1 MGQVTAGGQRGTAGP
16 GPGIAAALPIRVRQV
31 TPANAAAWFAIAPA
45 APSPETV
52 ARFAEGLAGGP
63 LDTVLRLVAEFGG
76 RPFARCVAQRD
87 EGDIR
92 VWIPTFREPVAAFV
106 RKAAMAEFIRM
117 LLLVR
122 AAVGLGHLPVE
133 THPGDDLPGNG
144 PWLEALHDAGFACTC
159 AYRIY
164 LHDAADE
171 ALRSTPG
178 LSIREARADDLPV
191 LAALHREVSTNTLV
205 QRRDPARSAEDH
217 IRDLAAIGDG
227 FNAALWL
234 IAEDAGVPVGYA
246 LANASQEAEFEGLS
260 AWIVDIGSVPSRRR
274 TGIGAMLL
282 AALQPRLRAAG
293 CRRAL
298 AAIDDI
304 NTPSIAL
311 HTRHG
316 FRPLPHRHYVYR
328 YGR

>member
-1 MGQVTAGGQRGTAGP
+1 M
-16 GPGIAAALPIRVRQV
+16 PIRVRQV
-31 TPANAAAWFAIAPA
+31 TPANAAAWFAISPAP
-45 APSPETV
+45 PSPETV
-52 ARFAEGLAGGP
+52 ARFAEGLGGGP
-63 LDTVLRLVAEFGG
+63 LNATLRMVAEFGG
-76 RPFARCVAQRD
+76 RPLARCVAQRD

-92 VWIPTFREPVAAFV
+92 VWIPTFREPVAPV
-106 RKAAMAEFIRM
+106 IRRAAMAEFIRM

-144 PWLEALHDAGFACTC
+144 PWLEALHAAGFVCTC

-164 LHDAADE
+164 LDDGADGPPRSAA
-171 ALRSTPG
+171 AVA
-178 LSIREARADDLPV
+178 IREARADDLPV
-191 LAALHREVSTNTLV
+191 LAALHREVSTSTLV

-234 IAEDAGVPVGYA
+234 IAEAAGVPVGYA
-246 LANASQEAEFEGLS
+246 LANASQEAEYEGLS

-274 TGIGAMLL
+274 TGIGATLL

-298 AAIDDI
+298 AAIDDV

-328 YGR
+328 HNG